1 MKKKS
6 ALRIATRIQMLRQ
19 KDDEQAKEKTLADN

>member
-1 MKKKS
+1 MEKKS
-6 ALRIATRIQMLRQ
+6 PLRIATGIQMLRQ